1 MKRRVYDALNVLIA
15 ADILR
20 KEGKLVSCDESV
32 ANIGKKSYFRF
43 DSVGASRRKKMK
55 EEKDTL
61 QKDIVTFFVLTNSL
75 SMKLEREIE
84 QRLSNFRS
92 WSSKAWPLST

>member
-32 ANIGKKSYFRF
+32 ANIGKEVDY
-43 DSVGASRRKKMK
+43 G
-55 EEKDTL
+55 
-61 QKDIVTFFVLTNSL
+61 
-75 SMKLEREIE
+75 
-84 QRLSNFRS
+84 
-92 WSSKAWPLST
+92 